1 MLKSIHRKSLILQL
15 AKNKKIL
22 YLEET
27 ETKDEILKSVGIN
40 LQEQKVTLFALLLFF
55 LPRQV
60 QQKNKK
66 LF

>member
-1 MLKSIHRKSLILQL
+1 
-15 AKNKKIL
+15 
-22 YLEET
+22 LEET

-66 LF
+66 LFEKPRNKNLRHTKRMNT